1 MIPKTILGTILKDQA
16 QQFSRLTDTVPR
28 SILPFASTFQGAS
41 AFVIKGLRRCGKS
54 TLLQQISMS
63 RSPNDHLYFNFDDER
78 ITGFTADDF
87 QALLEVSIELFG
99 TKSHLYF
106 DEIQN
111 VPGWEVFINRML
123 REGHCTYITGS
134 NAHLLSSELGTYLT
148 GRHTDIELYPFSF
161 TEYLRAQNM
170 DIPTEGIY
178 STEEKAL
185 FLRAFK
191 EYLACGGMPEV
202 VVHKNETILSQV
214 INDIIHRDIVTRHN
228 IRKTAELKNVI
239 RFLIANTA
247 NAITY
252 RSIQNNFRIKSANTI
267 QKYIDYAEETYL
279 LFSIHKYEPKIKK
292 FDKNPKKIYCIDP
305 GIVAHN
311 TPLVGNQGAII
322 ETIVAIQLKRLSVP
336 FYYFS
341 EARTSA
347 ECDFIVPA
355 QKYALQ
361 VCYQLHTNNRERE
374 AKGLIE
380 ALKQLNTDQG
390 YLLTLDQE
398 EQIVQDGKTIIVKP
412 VWQWLLD
419 NEPKKKV

>member
-16 QQFSRLTDTVPR
+16 KQFVSLIDTVPR
-28 SILPFASTFQGAS
+28 SILPFASMFQGS
-41 AFVIKGLRRCGKS
+41 SVFVIKGLRRSGKS
-54 TLLQQISMS
+54 TLLQQISRT
-63 RSPNDHLYFNFDDER
+63 RSPEDHLYFNFDDER

-87 QALLEVSIELFG
+87 QDLIEVSIELFG
-99 TKSHLYF
+99 KKNHLYF

-161 TEYLRAQNM
+161 KEYLKAKHM
-170 DIPTEGIY
+170 DIPTEDFY
-178 STEEKAL
+178 STDEKAL

-191 EYLACGGMPEV
+191 EYIAYGGMPEV
-202 VVHKNETILSQV
+202 VVYKNESILSQV
-214 INDIIHRDIVTRHN
+214 VNDIIHRDIVTRHN
-228 IRKTAELKNVI
+228 IRKPAELKNVI

-279 LFSIHKYEPKIKK
+279 LFSVHRYEPKIKQ

-311 TPLVGNQGAII
+311 IPLVENQGAIL
-322 ETIVAIQLKRLSVP
+322 ETIVAIHLKRLGTP

-341 EARTSA
+341 ESRTNA

-355 QKYALQ
+355 QRHAIQ
-361 VCYQLHTNNRERE
+361 VCYQLHINNRERE
-374 AKGLIE
+374 IKGLIQ
-380 ALKQLNTDQG
+380 ALNLLNTNQG

-398 EQIVQDGKTIIVKP
+398 EQIVQDGKTIVVKP
-412 VWQWLLD
+412 AWQWLLN
-419 NEPKKKV
+419 NEPKKKE

>member
-16 QQFSRLTDTVPR
+16 QQFALLTDTVPR
-28 SILPFASTFQGAS
+28 SILPFASTYQGSS

-54 TLLQQISMS
+54 TLLQQISMA
-63 RSPNDHLYFNFDDER
+63 RSPQDHLYFNFDDER

-87 QALLEVSIELFG
+87 QTLIEVSIELFG
-99 TKSHLYF
+99 AKNHLYF

-161 TEYLRAQNM
+161 TESLRAQKM
-170 DIPTEGIY
+170 DTPTKGIY

-185 FLRAFK
+185 NLRTFK
-191 EYLACGGMPEV
+191 EYFAYGGMPEV
-202 VVHKNETILSQV
+202 VVHKNEAILSQV
-214 INDIIHRDIVTRHN
+214 VNDIIHRDIVTRHN
-228 IRKTAELKNVI
+228 IRKPTELKNVI

-279 LFSIHKYEPKIKK
+279 LFSVHKYEPKIKQ

-305 GIVAHN
+305 GVVAHN
-311 TPLVGNQGAII
+311 IPLVGNQGAVL
-322 ETIVAIQLKRLSVP
+322 ETIVAIQLKRLGIP

-341 EARTSA
+341 EARTNA
-347 ECDFIVPA
+347 ECDFVVPA
-355 QKYALQ
+355 QRHAIQ

-374 AKGLIE
+374 TKGLIE
-380 ALKQLNTDQG
+380 ALKLLNTDQG

-398 EQIVQDGKTIIVKP
+398 EQFVRDGKTIVVKP
-412 VWQWLLD
+412 VWQWLLA
-419 NEPKKKV
+419 NEPTKKV

>member
-16 QQFSRLTDTVPR
+16 SLFVRLTDTVPR
-28 SILPFASTFQGAS
+28 SLLPFASTYQGSS
-41 AFVIKGLRRCGKS
+41 AFVIKGLRRSGKS

-63 RSPNDHLYFNFDDER
+63 RSPQDHLYFNFDDER
-78 ITGFTADDF
+78 LIGFTADDF
-87 QALLEVSIELFG
+87 QTLVEVFIELFG
-99 TKSHLYF
+99 KKNNLYF

-111 VPGWEVFINRML
+111 VPGWEVFINRLL
-123 REGHCTYITGS
+123 REGYCIYITGS

-161 TEYLRAQNM
+161 TEYLRSQHMNS
-170 DIPTEGIY
+170 PTEGIY

-191 EYLACGGMPEV
+191 EYLSFGGMPEV
-202 VVHKNETILSQV
+202 VVHRNETILSQV
-214 INDIIHRDIVTRHN
+214 VNDIIHRDIVTRHN
-228 IRKTAELKNVI
+228 IRKPAELKNVI

-279 LFSIHKYEPKIKK
+279 LFSVHKYEPKIKQ
-292 FDKNPKKIYCIDP
+292 FDKNPKKIYCVDP
-305 GIVAHN
+305 GIVARN
-311 TPLVGNQGAII
+311 IPLVGNQGAIL
-322 ETIVAIQLKRLSVP
+322 ETIVAIQLKRLGIP

-341 EARTSA
+341 EARTNA
-347 ECDFIVPA
+347 ECDFVVPA
-355 QKYALQ
+355 LKHAIQ
-361 VCYQLHTNNRERE
+361 VCYQFHMNNKERE
-374 AKGLIE
+374 IKGLIE
-380 ALKQLNTDQG
+380 ALKLLNTKQG

-398 EQIVQDGKTIIVKP
+398 EQFVQDGKTIIVKP
-412 VWQWLLD
+412 VWQWLLN
-419 NEPKKKV
+419 NEPKKKE

>member
-1 MIPKTILGTILKDQA
+1 MIPKTILGTLLKDQA
-16 QQFSRLTDTVPR
+16 QQFARLTDTVPR
-28 SILPFASTFQGAS
+28 SILPFASTFQGSS

-63 RSPNDHLYFNFDDER
+63 RSPHDHLYFNFDDER
-78 ITGFTADDF
+78 LTGFTADDF

-99 TKSHLYF
+99 TKGHLYF

-161 TEYLRAQNM
+161 TEYLQAQHM

-191 EYLACGGMPEV
+191 EYLTCGGMPEV
-202 VVHKNETILSQV
+202 VVHKNEAILTQV
-214 INDIIHRDIVTRHN
+214 VNDIIHRDIVTRHN

-279 LFSIHKYEPKIKK
+279 LFSVHKYEPKIKQ

-305 GIVAHN
+305 GIIAHN
-311 TPLVGNQGAII
+311 IPLVGNQGAVL
-322 ETIVAIQLKRLSVP
+322 ETMVAIQLKRLDVP

-341 EARTSA
+341 EARTTA
-347 ECDFIVPA
+347 ECDFVIPT
-355 QKYALQ
+355 QKQAIQ
-361 VCYQLHTNNRERE
+361 VCYQLHTNNKERE
-374 AKGLIE
+374 TKGLIK
-380 ALKQLNTDQG
+380 ALKQLNTGQG

-398 EQIVQDGKTIIVKP
+398 EQFTRDGKTIIAKP

-419 NEPKKKV
+419 NESKKKI